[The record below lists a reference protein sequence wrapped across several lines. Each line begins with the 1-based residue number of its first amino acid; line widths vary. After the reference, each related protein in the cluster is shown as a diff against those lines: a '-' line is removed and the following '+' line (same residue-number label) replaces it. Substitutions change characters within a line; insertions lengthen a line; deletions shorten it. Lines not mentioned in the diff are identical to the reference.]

1 MGSNTNTDAVAGA
14 RLVAASPGRPQEVD
28 ERAQRIGG
36 LEFALFRFGQWLKS
50 PRPYLMML
58 GFGLFLGFWYLS
70 VEVWRL
76 PRFNGMPGLTVVFDE
91 WFSESPAFG
100 LSIYT
105 PDYYQHILVS
115 LQRVAIAFALATII
129 GVPLGLLLGWSQTFR
144 DYVFPL
150 FEVLRPIPALAW
162 VPLAILM
169 FVGTETPVIFI
180 TFLPAFFAT
189 TLNTMLGVQSIDESY
204 IRAARCLGARRAQIF
219 RQVIL
224 PGSLPFIFTGLQIS
238 MGVAWF
244 SLVAG
249 EMISGEYGLGYVIYT
264 SYTMVSYPTIVIG
277 MITLGIVGYASSA
290 IVRVVGNLLM
300 RWRVRELA
308 LDEKQ

>member
-1 MGSNTNTDAVAGA
+1 MGTSSSTEVVAGA
-14 RLVAASPGRPQEVD
+14 HVGTASPGSPQGGE
-28 ERAQRIGG
+28 ENGPRIGG
-36 LEFALFRFGQWLKS
+36 LEFALFRLVQWLKS
-50 PRPYLMML
+50 PRPYLMVL
-58 GFGLFLGFWYLS
+58 GFGLFLAFWYLS
-70 VEVWRL
+70 VEVWKL
-76 PRFNGMPGLTVVFDE
+76 PRFNGMPGLTVVVEE
-91 WFSESPAFG
+91 WLSESPAFG
-100 LSIYT
+100 LSVYT
-105 PDYYQHILVS
+105 PEYYQHIYVS
-115 LQRVAIAFALATII
+115 VRRVAIAFALATII

-144 DYVFPL
+144 DYVFPI
-150 FEVLRPIPALAW
+150 FEILRPIPALAW

-169 FVGTETPVIFI
+169 FTGTETPVIFI

-189 TLNTMLGVQSIDESY
+189 TLNTMLGVQSIDEAY
-204 IRAARCLGARRAQIF
+204 IRAARCLGARRTQIF

-224 PGSLPFIFTGLQIS
+224 PGSMPFIFTWLQIS

-290 IVRVVGNLLM
+290 LVRVIGNMLM
-300 RWRVRELA
+300 RWHVRELA
-308 LDEKQ
+308 LEGK

>member
-1 MGSNTNTDAVAGA
+1 MGTSSSTEVVAGA
-14 RLVAASPGRPQEVD
+14 HVGTASPASPQGGE
-28 ERAQRIGG
+28 ENGPQIGG
-36 LEFALFRFGQWLKS
+36 LEFALFRLVQWLKS
-50 PRPYLMML
+50 PRPYLMVL
-58 GFGLFLGFWYLS
+58 GFGLFLAFWYLS
-70 VEVWRL
+70 VEVWKL
-76 PRFNGMPGLTVVFDE
+76 PRFNGMPGLTVVVEE
-91 WFSESPAFG
+91 WLSESPAFG

-105 PDYYQHILVS
+105 PEYYQHIYVS
-115 LQRVAIAFALATII
+115 VRRVAIAFALATII
-129 GVPLGLLLGWSQTFR
+129 GVPLGLLLGWSRTFR
-144 DYVFPL
+144 DYVFPI

-169 FVGTETPVIFI
+169 FTGTETPVIFI

-189 TLNTMLGVQSIDESY
+189 TLNTMLGVQSIDEAY
-204 IRAARCLGARRAQIF
+204 IRAARCLGARRTQIF

-224 PGSLPFIFTGLQIS
+224 PGSMPFIFTGLQIS

-290 IVRVVGNLLM
+290 LVRVIGNMLM
-300 RWRVRELA
+300 RWHVRELA
-308 LDEKQ
+308 LEGK